1 MKIQNIILLLIV
13 LFTINSANAV
23 QMSAGISYDYV
34 KDINDNVIYKSS
46 FDFVGIPN
54 IEYSDLGYFVKFKPI
69 NMLSSSEVFLKKEI
83 KII

>member
-34 KDINDNVIYKSS
+34 KDINDSLI
-46 FDFVGIPN
+46 
-54 IEYSDLGYFVKFKPI
+54 L
-69 NMLSSSEVFLKKEI
+69 
-83 KII
+83 